1 MEIANGDILNVFE
14 ALILLF
20 FCVVVVCLFNLFNK
34 KDKYITLRS
43 AIDSG
48 CMAACSI
55 AAYIYFT
62 KTGRGGIFHGML
74 IGLLALLISRMA
86 GNIIMKLLARNKKF
100 KDYIMNDEYTK
111 DNFNK

>member
-1 MEIANGDILNVFE
+1 MEITNGDILNVFE

-20 FCVVVVCLFNLFNK
+20 FCVVVVCLFGLFNK

-55 AAYIYFT
+55 AA
-62 KTGRGGIFHGML
+62 
-74 IGLLALLISRMA
+74 
-86 GNIIMKLLARNKKF
+86 
-100 KDYIMNDEYTK
+100 
-111 DNFNK
+111 